1 MLVERTD
8 NQITIKIS
16 ADVDSFGIQK
26 LIDYV
31 KYLEATSKSKVKQ
44 SKVDELAEELN
55 SNWWEKNKN
64 RFVK

>member
-1 MLVERTD
+1 MLVERID

-44 SKVDELAEELN
+44 SKVDE
-55 SNWWEKNKN
+55 WKF
-64 RFVK
+64 RTY